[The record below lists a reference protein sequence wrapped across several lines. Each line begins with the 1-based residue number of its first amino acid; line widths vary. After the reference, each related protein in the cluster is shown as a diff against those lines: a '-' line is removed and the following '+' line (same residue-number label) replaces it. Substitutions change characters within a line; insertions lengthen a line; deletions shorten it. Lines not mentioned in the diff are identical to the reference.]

1 MSRTKWGWRPRKAHK
16 MGICLLHRREVGYEE
31 GKRKGCF
38 SRRRCKWFRAPGESL
53 IAAVP
58 EDGLCPAEA
67 DEDKEPEAEEDEAG
81 PREIIYEEVIY
92 ECDCCGWRTKTRGHE
107 FARNWESRG
116 EFWGAP
122 AYEETLC
129 CPRCGSAGLME
140 FYRYALYK
148 RSDT

>member
-1 MSRTKWGWRPRKAHK
+1 MSRGKWGWRPRKAHK

-58 EDGLCPAEA
+58 EDAACPVEA
-67 DEDKEPEAEEDEAG
+67 DEDEEPEAEEDEANEAG
-81 PREIIYEEVIY
+81 PREVVY
-92 ECDCCGWRTKTRGHE
+92 ECDCCGWQGHE
-107 FARNWESRG
+107 PAQGREGRG
-116 EFWGAP
+116 EFWGVP
-122 AYEETLC
+122 AYESVTC

-140 FYRYALYK
+140 FYR
-148 RSDT
+148 

>member
-58 EDGLCPAEA
+58 EDGLCPAESLDGF
-67 DEDKEPEAEEDEAG
+67 DEDPEEDEADE
-81 PREIIYEEVIY
+81 PHEVVY
-92 ECDCCGWRTKTRGHE
+92 ECDCCGWQGHE
-107 FARNWESRG
+107 FAEFARNRESRS

-129 CPRCGSAGLME
+129 CPRCGSAGFIE
-140 FYRYALYK
+140 VYR
-148 RSDT
+148 

>member
-1 MSRTKWGWRPRKAHK
+1 MSRGKWGWRPRKAHK

-58 EDGLCPAEA
+58 EDAACPVEA
-67 DEDKEPEAEEDEAG
+67 DEDEEPEAEEDEAG
-81 PREIIYEEVIY
+81 PRQIVY
-92 ECDCCGWRTKTRGHE
+92 ECDCCGFRTSEPAQGREG
-107 FARNWESRG
+107 RG

-140 FYRYALYK
+140 YR
-148 RSDT
+148 